1 MDFWQVRISGRLDFR
16 YNFVYPGLE
25 INFGGDGSI
34 AKPGPAST
42 YNMVAWFGILALK
55 YKVQV
60 ESILALDTL
69 EVALIQ
75 LV

>member
-1 MDFWQVRISGRLDFR
+1 
-16 YNFVYPGLE
+16 
-25 INFGGDGSI
+25 
-34 AKPGPAST
+34 
-42 YNMVAWFGILALK
+42 MVAWFGILALK